1 MYDLLHEYWLYTLF
15 WMYMMYTEHTAPW
28 LYIRLIIV
36 PRVYNLW
43 EFMKCNFWSQHF
55 VLPPSSQSLRI
66 FWSFAS
72 NMFFFSS
79 IKHKPYTEGARR
91 VEYTIDEFIK
101 NQIIKKMLFSI
112 EYLNLQKQII
122 VITAA
127 HSWLLYRP
135 LTRIINNYLIFWVR
149 FGSHIVFLQQQQK
162 KPHIIRVRKLND
174 FIYIIQE

>member
-55 VLPPSSQSLRI
+55 VLPLPPPPPPFSLSAHFLI
-66 FWSFAS
+66 ICIEYG
-72 NMFFFSS
+72 FFSS
-79 IKHKPYTEGARR
+79 IKHKPYTECARR

-162 KPHIIRVRKLND
+162 N
-174 FIYIIQE
+174 YI